1 MIEALTEEMMA
12 SNLTQWIQATYWLW
26 PILEIFHFFGLTLL
40 MGGLIIVDLR
50 MIGFF
55 SYIGLEEVKK
65 LLPLVIFGFLVNL
78 ITGVLFLFGDPSRY
92 SINIGFQIKMI
103 LVLLAGC
110 NAAIY
115 HLKVEPLFSNLNLTD
130 RLPLAIKITGFT
142 SLTLW
147 AGVLLLGRLI
157 PYVGTG

>member
-55 SYIGLEEVKK
+55 SDIGLEEVKK
-65 LLPLVIFGFLVNL
+65 LLPLVIFGFLLNL

-103 LVLLAGC
+103 LPEGKWIESDTGVAPPYQRPD
-110 NAAIY
+110 AIADAISEEMK
-115 HLKVEPLFSNLNLTD
+115 LKERFNEIEFVKPE
-130 RLPLAIKITGFT
+130 AM
-142 SLTLW
+142 
-147 AGVLLLGRLI
+147 RLI
-157 PYVGTG
+157 FK

>member
-1 MIEALTEEMMA
+1 MLFQIFARERKTGEYTDEPFYINSVVDDVDAA
-12 SNLTQWIQATYWLW
+12 F
-26 PILEIFHFFGLTLL
+26 EIADKQFGE
-40 MGGLIIVDLR
+40 
-50 MIGFF
+50 
-55 SYIGLEEVKK
+55 Y
-65 LLPLVIFGFLVNL
+65 
-78 ITGVLFLFGDPSRY
+78 
-92 SINIGFQIKMI
+92 FQIKMI

-130 RLPLAIKITGFT
+130 RLPLVIKITGFT

-147 AGVLLLGRLI
+147 TGVLLLGRLI